1 MTGRFEPT
9 SVEEIEWPIVRGNR
23 LMGDPVS
30 RTPVNSAVM
39 VDQVKFPT
47 KVMADVTGPDG
58 TVWDRVR
65 IVYRGDGMLQAVSRG
80 NVVFGPTTILNGPF
94 VDRNEAGAYLV
105 PTPEGVYTI
114 VKRQGGG
121 CGCG

>member
-1 MTGRFEPT
+1 
-9 SVEEIEWPIVRGNR
+9 
-23 LMGDPVS
+23 MGDPVS

-39 VDQVKFPT
+39 ADQVKFPT

-65 IVYRGDGMLQAVSRG
+65 IVYRGDGMLQAVHRG
-80 NVVFGPTTILNGPF
+80 NVVFGPTTILDGPF